1 MFLPP
6 SALKVF
12 CAGVWDASGMEEVCK
27 PFSSIN
33 FFHLPVLAPELPESP
48 RILGITVLSPPPSQP
63 SSRTPL
69 SGGATF
75 ILVARFPV
83 GIRPAVRES
92 WDASSSSC

>member
-6 SALKVF
+6 SALKVY
-12 CAGVWDASGMEEVCK
+12 CAGVWDASGMEEVRK

-33 FFHLPVLAPELPESP
+33 FFHLPVLAPELPE
-48 RILGITVLSPPPSQP
+48 SPPPSQP

>member
-6 SALKVF
+6 SALKVY

-48 RILGITVLSPPPSQP
+48 RILGITVLSPDTVGSFCT
-63 SSRTPL
+63 RAPL
-69 SGGATF
+69 SEMGSSA
-75 ILVARFPV
+75 
-83 GIRPAVRES
+83 PA
-92 WDASSSSC
+92 